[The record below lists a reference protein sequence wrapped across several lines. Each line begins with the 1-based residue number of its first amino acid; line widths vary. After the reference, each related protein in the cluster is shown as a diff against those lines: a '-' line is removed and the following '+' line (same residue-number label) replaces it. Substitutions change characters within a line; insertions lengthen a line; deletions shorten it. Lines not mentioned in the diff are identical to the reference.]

1 MQSGNNRSM
10 WLLIVV
16 ILCVGFVLSAA
27 VLACV
32 GVETAATIMA
42 VAACITALA
51 GFGVLYYFST
61 HEPQEIEIEENPTL
75 VDTSAY
81 DQFEN

>member
-32 GVETAATIMA
+32 GVEKAGTIMA

-61 HEPQEIEIEENPTL
+61 HELQEKEDEEQPVFAENIANDIE
-75 VDTSAY
+75 S
-81 DQFEN
+81 